1 MKTNM
6 SNEDL
11 INVENKITNPNWI
24 KISKTLRFNEVR
36 PLLVEYLVQKCKLK
50 TKMYCLKY
58 LYTKNKRIIIIYIL
72 L

>member
-36 PLLVEYLVQKCKLK
+36 PLLVEYLVQK
-50 TKMYCLKY
+50 M
-58 LYTKNKRIIIIYIL
+58 
-72 L
+72 